1 MLNFSLISTE
11 VENLSFVLLILSAML
26 MFQHKKKAILHF
38 IEELQNKNAISVN
51 SFPLLKNNEKI
62 CEKIYLLHHIKLTIA
77 HKNLIF
83 LKQEFC
89 HLSFLQHTIALQNT
103 AQNRHLPITTKTTTL
118 Q

>member
-1 MLNFSLISTE
+1 MLT
-11 VENLSFVLLILSAML
+11 
-26 MFQHKKKAILHF
+26 FQHKKKATLHF

-62 CEKIYLLHHIKLTIA
+62 CEKIYLLHHIKPTIA

-83 LKQEFC
+83 LKVDLC
-89 HLSFLQHTIALQNT
+89 HLSSLQHTVALQNT